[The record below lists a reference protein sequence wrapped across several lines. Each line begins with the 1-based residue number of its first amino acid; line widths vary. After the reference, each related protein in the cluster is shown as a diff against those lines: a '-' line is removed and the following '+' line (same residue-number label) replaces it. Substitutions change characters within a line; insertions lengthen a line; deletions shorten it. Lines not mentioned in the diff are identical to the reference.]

1 MKREKIPT
9 YCTRRAL
16 GNVLALPGEI
26 KVSPQLQSFHER
38 CCKCCKRGK
47 NGHPDCTLGM
57 VPSLLHRHFMLLG
70 LTDMGI
76 GHQLQLPLKTSNK
89 TTSLC
94 PLCPLG
100 MLWYWTGYV
109 TECVQWAKAKS
120 LFQNTALPLSLLH
133 SPKPTGKR
141 RELQYKCNVVIQITL
156 IPALRGV
163 KLQKR
168 LLHSLMEEFCIS
180 YGPTVVAWEP
190 AGSSAKYG

>member
-1 MKREKIPT
+1 MKDVVNVAKEGKMVIQIVLWGWCPACSTDTSCFLVLPT
-9 YCTRRAL
+9 WAL
-16 GNVLALPGEI
+16 AISFSSLWKPVI
-26 KVSPQLQSFHER
+26 KP
-38 CCKCCKRGK
+38 
-47 NGHPDCTLGM
+47 HPY
-57 VPSLLHRHFMLLG
+57 
-70 LTDMGI
+70 
-76 GHQLQLPLKTSNK
+76 
-89 TTSLC
+89 C

-109 TECVQWAKAKS
+109 TECVQWPKAKS